1 MKSRKNMTYNKD
13 KNKLIQTDPELTKML
28 QLEDE
33 NNKTVL
39 MTVVNFC
46 KKLEEILGRY
56 KKGSNQSSAEEN
68 YNG

>member
-1 MKSRKNMTYNKD
+1 MTYNKE
-13 KNKLIQTDPELTKML
+13 KNKLIQTDPDLTKRL

-46 KKLEEILGRY
+46 KKLEERLGRY
-56 KKGSNQSSAEEN
+56 KKAQIKVEEN
-68 YNG
+68 YNGWYFKN

>member
-1 MKSRKNMTYNKD
+1 MTYNKE

-28 QLEDE
+28 QLENE

-46 KKLEEILGRY
+46 KKLEERLGR
-56 KKGSNQSSAEEN
+56 
-68 YNG
+68 